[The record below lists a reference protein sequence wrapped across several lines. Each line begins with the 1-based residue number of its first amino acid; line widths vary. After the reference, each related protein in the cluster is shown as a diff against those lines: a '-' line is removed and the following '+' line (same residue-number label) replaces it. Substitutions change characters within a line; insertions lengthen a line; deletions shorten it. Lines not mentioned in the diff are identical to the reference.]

1 MKYNYIWNVRIQ
13 GMSKVIV
20 RCVAN
25 GHEFVYTS
33 NDTSNNITYPNIKCS
48 NCGHSG
54 TVFVK
59 VLEE

>member
-1 MKYNYIWNVRIQ
+1 
-13 GMSKVIV
+13 MSKVIV

-33 NDTSNNITYPNIKCS
+33 NDTSSNIIYQNIKCS